1 MFINDKIKY
10 NNSYYNKC
18 YITKNNPFY
27 MPKTNQYIGEEIMVN
42 VPEIK
47 RGILESVVDAIG
59 NTPIVRLNNLTEDL
73 EAEVDVKIES
83 FNPTG
88 SVKDRVAV
96 SMIEDAEKK
105 GLIKPGSTI
114 IEPTSG
120 NTGIGLGFA
129 AAAKGY
135 KLILTMPETMSI
147 ERRKVL
153 AVFGAE
159 IVLTPG
165 SEGMGGAIA
174 KAEELNKNT
183 PNSII
188 LGQFDNEANVDI
200 HYRTTAQ
207 EILRDTEGNVDIVVS
222 AVGTGGTATGIAKGL
237 KEVLPDVKV
246 VAVEPKESQTLGKGE
261 KGPHKIQG
269 IGAGFVPSIYDES
282 LIDEVLPV
290 ASEDAGKTLVE
301 LARNEGIFTGISSG
315 AATWAALE
323 LAKRGENKG
332 KRIIAILPDNGERY
346 LSVDWLFS

>member
-1 MFINDKIKY
+1 
-10 NNSYYNKC
+10 
-18 YITKNNPFY
+18 
-27 MPKTNQYIGEEIMVN
+27 MVN
-42 VPEIK
+42 VPELK
-47 RGILESVVDAIG
+47 RGVLDSVVDAIG
-59 NTPIVRLNNLTEDL
+59 NTPIVRLNNLTKDL

-96 SMIEDAEKK
+96 AMIEDAENK
-105 GLIKPGSTI
+105 GLITEGATI

-147 ERRKVL
+147 ERRKML

-174 KAEELNKNT
+174 KANELNENT

-188 LGQFDNEANVDI
+188 LGQFDNQANVEI
-200 HYRTTAQ
+200 HAKTTAQ
-207 EILRDTEGNVDIVVS
+207 EILRDTEGNVDIVV
-222 AVGTGGTATGIAKGL
+222 AGVGTGGTITGIGKVL
-237 KEVLPDVKV
+237 KEEVPGVKI
-246 VAVEPKESQTLGKGE
+246 VAVEPKDSQTLAKGV

-269 IGAGFVPSIYDES
+269 IGAGFVPSIYDS
-282 LIDEVLPV
+282 DVIDEIIPV
-290 ASEDAGKTLVE
+290 ENEDAGKTLLE
-301 LARNEGIFTGISSG
+301 LAGKEGIFSGISSD

-323 LAKRGENKG
+323 LAKKEENKG

-346 LSVDWLFS
+346 LSVDWLFD